1 MLHSGRFP
9 FSCMSTSPSLGC
21 LKTQIMSFAA
31 ATVLINFTPLVEGED
46 STIGSPSSFLPER
59 IEESTFDAL
68 KSHSPFIRTL
78 GLSDSVVLTGM
89 ARIES
94 EVYATL
100 FDTDT
105 TESHLVTESS
115 NSEGWQLVEVKGNES
130 DLESLTAKIQI
141 EGGEVVSIRY
151 EQLPEKV
158 TRKSPGSSHRS
169 STSINDEQKST
180 ARKQAINYKG
190 ENSADGYPKLPPPDV
205 VKKLSQLSVDQR
217 ESINREML
225 ELRNRGLGMDERK
238 GIYNRKID
246 DALRR
251 R

>member
-1 MLHSGRFP
+1 MSHSPIFIS
-9 FSCMSTSPSLGC
+9 F
-21 LKTQIMSFAA
+21 KTQLLSLAA
-31 ATVLINFTPLVEGED
+31 AIALALLPTLVAGED
-46 STIGSPSSFLPER
+46 SSIGSPSPFLPESL
-59 IEESTFDAL
+59 EEGTFDAL
-68 KSHSPFIRTL
+68 KSHSPFVRTL

-105 TESHLVTESS
+105 TESLLVTENS
-115 NSEGWQLVEVKGNES
+115 NSDGWQLVEVKGNES
-130 DLESLTAKIQI
+130 DIESLTAKIQVA
-141 EGGEVVSIRY
+141 GGDVVSIRY

-158 TRKSPGSSHRS
+158 TRMSPGSSRGS
-169 STSINDEQKST
+169 SASISDKQKSQ
-180 ARKQAINYKG
+180 ARNEAIKFKG
-190 ENSADGYPKLPPPDV
+190 ENSADGYPKLPPPEV
-205 VKKLSQLSVDQR
+205 IEKLSKLSVDQR
-217 ESINREML
+217 ESINRQML